1 MSFAKLALGSALG
14 AALLTPLPA
23 AAQSRIV
30 CDGEF
35 QIVRGTPI
43 ATPGCGDR
51 YLAQVAQGYGMR
63 VRHVDLHNPG
73 VKTRVCEFIGHDNR
87 VRTICL
93 GWRNEPSG
101 GADFGN

>member
-1 MSFAKLALGSALG
+1 MSFASFAWSSVLGT
-14 AALLTPLPA
+14 ALLIPLPA
-23 AAQSRIV
+23 MGQSRIV

-51 YLAQVAQGYGMR
+51 YLAKVAQGYGMR
-63 VRHVDLHNPG
+63 VSHTDLHNPG
-73 VKTRVCEFIGHDNR
+73 VKSRVCEFIGHDNR

-93 GWRNEPSG
+93 GWRNEPAG
-101 GADFGN
+101 GTDLGN